1 MQSLDAMVTTLALT
15 FVIGELQVVVHG
27 GNKLLHD
34 ETPDDRSQVAFA
46 PHLPPEDLDVVICP
60 RVKEGQH
67 VKATRGRANAN
78 KEVPTGLLWRGR
90 SL

>member
-1 MQSLDAMVTTLALT
+1 MVTTLALT

-34 ETPDDRSQVAFA
+34 ETPDDRRQVTFA

-60 RVKEGQH
+60 RVTEGQH
-67 VKATRGRANAN
+67 VKATRGQANAN